1 MREASDRDGEG
12 RELAGADATARSAH
26 SAVATTITAIT
37 CLVRRIVWYKI
48 GQSIEMP
55 PVSVKAGK

>member
-1 MREASDRDGEG
+1 MRDASDREDEV
-12 RELAGADATARSAH
+12 RALAGADATARSAH

-37 CLVRRIVWYKI
+37 CLVRRIVSYKI

-55 PVSVKAGK
+55 PVTVKAGR